1 MPKIMNIVVIDG
13 KEVLIETLPDE
24 NRKRLKDTAN
34 RRGLEMASYKEDEKK
49 RNRSN
54 RRSGRNNRSGC
65 TRPDRSHSSR
75 NICLLVA
82 GKIQPVE

>member
-34 RRGLEMASYKEDEKK
+34 RRALEMASYKEDK
-49 RNRSN
+49 
-54 RRSGRNNRSGC
+54 
-65 TRPDRSHSSR
+65 T
-75 NICLLVA
+75 A
-82 GKIQPVE
+82 